1 RHSYSLTTTST
12 MEAVQGPPSF
22 PSPKFEPDTDKIKRK
37 LIQQGVHPTPK
48 IVHLLRKKQ
57 IQKHNRK
64 LNRLSKQSQTPP
76 LSESEKQALEEETHF
91 QTIKHEYKEFTKAIK
106 AEARGSTGALMVGK
120 PWERL
125 ERVGLRE
132 VASESTEYSGGK
144 LKKEKLR
151 ELREMFEERR
161 LDELQWVLDDDI
173 LIKEEWLDGE
183 NRVWDPAKRQRNEAE
198 VIRFLVER
206 LSAREITMRDWKF
219 TRMMKQSGLQFT
231 EKQLLKIVGGLGNK
245 GQWKQ
250 ALSAVEWVYNDK
262 ENKRYKSRF
271 VYTKLLAVLGKA
283 RRPQEAL
290 RIFKLMRGDC
300 HLYPD
305 MAAYHSISVT
315 LGQAGLV
322 KELISIIE
330 CMRQKPS
337 KKIKNA
343 RRNWDPILEPD
354 EFDSFCRFVYTKLLA
369 VLGKARRP
377 QEALRIFKLMR
388 GDCHLYPDMAAY
400 HSISVTLGQAGLVL
414 NACVLSHQWKG
425 VSWVFEQLRKSG
437 LKPDGATYGLAME
450 VMLQSGKYDLV
461 HEYFRKMKKSGVASK
476 ALTYKVLVRAFWEEG
491 KVDEAV
497 EAVRGMEQRGVVGVA
512 SVYYEL
518 ACCLCN
524 NGRWQ
529 DALVEVSV
537 CVRGLLD
544 LCISQKLDFLA
555 SLLLGSYSDFLLCFD
570 RPESSF
576 FVEKCMQVDKMKK
589 LSLTK
594 PLEFTFTGMIMSSMD
609 GGHIADCIS
618 IFEHMKDHC
627 APNIGTINSMLKVYG
642 RSDMFSKAKELFE
655 DVKRAK
661 SDSCTSLNGVE
672 TALIPDKYTYS
683 SMLVASA
690 SALQWEYFEYVYREM
705 TFSGYQLD
713 LSKHASLLVEA
724 SSAGKW
730 YLLEH
735 AFETILEAG
744 EVPPPLF
751 FNEMIVQATAQHNY
765 EKAATLVNTMA
776 YAPFQ
781 VSEGQWTDLF
791 EKNRHRISEGSL
803 VKLLDTLGNCEVAS
817 EATFLNLLR
826 SLHSLC
832 GSATSRDFSSSIALS
847 HEASEKSSLD
857 GSNGGIDKNTG
868 ANIPNYSVRMMHENL
883 NPGEDPLV
891 KDSDCTL
898 DTLPVNH
905 TSTNKEVDADSETLT
920 LSPDQDCGTDG
931 ETSLCIRGDGF
942 ADEVATGTEQLANKL
957 ATYLLNENSDDIDE
971 LELDT
976 LTIGDDS
983 HESNM
988 PTAREILEAWK
999 ESRKK
1004 DGILFPFQLGQ
1015 K

>member
-1 RHSYSLTTTST
+1 
-12 MEAVQGPPSF
+12 MEAVHGSPSL
-22 PSPKFEPDTDKIKRK
+22 PTPKFEPDTDKIKRK

-48 IVHLLRKKQ
+48 IVHILRKKQ
-57 IQKHNRK
+57 IQKNNRK

-106 AEARGSTGALMVGK
+106 AETRESTVALMVGK

-132 VASESTEYSGGK
+132 VSSESTEYSGGK

-151 ELREMFEERR
+151 ELREMFEERK
-161 LDELQWVLDDDI
+161 LVELQWVLDDDI

-183 NRVWDPAKRQRNEAE
+183 NRMWNPANRRRNEAE

-219 TRMMKQSGLQFT
+219 SRMMKQSGLQFT

-262 ENKRYKSRF
+262 EHKRYKSRF

-290 RIFKLMRGDC
+290 RVFKLMRGDC

-305 MAAYHSISVT
+305 MAAYHSIAVT
-315 LGQAGLV
+315 LGQAGHV

-343 RRNWDPILEPD
+343 RRNWDPMLEPD
-354 EFDSFCRFVYTKLLA
+354 VVIYNA
-369 VLGKARRP
+369 VLNG
-377 QEALRIFKLMR
+377 
-388 GDCHLYPDMAAY
+388 
-400 HSISVTLGQAGLVL
+400 
-414 NACVLSHQWKG
+414 CVSSHQWKG

-437 LKPDGATYGLAME
+437 LKPDGASYGLAME

-461 HEYFRKMKKSGVASK
+461 HEYFRKMKKSGEAPR

-529 DALVEVSV
+529 DALVEV
-537 CVRGLLD
+537 
-544 LCISQKLDFLA
+544 
-555 SLLLGSYSDFLLCFD
+555 
-570 RPESSF
+570 
-576 FVEKCMQVDKMKK
+576 DKMKK
-589 LSLTK
+589 LPLTK

-672 TALIPDKYTYS
+672 TVLIPDKYTYS

-705 TFSGYQLD
+705 TLSGYQLD
-713 LSKHASLLVEA
+713 LSKNASLLVEA
-724 SSAGKW
+724 SRAGKW

-781 VSEGQWTDLF
+781 VSEEQWTDLF
-791 EKNRHRISEGSL
+791 EKNRQRISEDSI
-803 VKLLDTLGNCEVAS
+803 VKLLDALGNCEVAS

-847 HEASEKSSLD
+847 NEASEKLSLD
-857 GSNGGIDKNTG
+857 GSNGGIDKNIG

-905 TSTNKEVDADSETLT
+905 TSTNKEVDTDSETLT
-920 LSPDQDCGTDG
+920 LSPNQDCGTDG
-931 ETSLCIRGDGF
+931 ETNLCIRGNGF
-942 ADEVATGTEQLANKL
+942 ADVIATGTEQLANKL
-957 ATYLLNENSDDIDE
+957 ATYMLNENSDDIDE

-1004 DGILFPFQLGQ
+1004 DGTLFPFQLGQ